1 MTVMPGRL
9 PDWAGQPL
17 VTIVTKAHPGVSGV
31 IEDAGTWEVSGIAL
45 QGQILQAHVLD
56 DPA

>member
-31 IEDAGTWEVSGIAL
+31 IEDAGTWEASDIDAG
-45 QGQILQAHVLD
+45 G
-56 DPA
+56 